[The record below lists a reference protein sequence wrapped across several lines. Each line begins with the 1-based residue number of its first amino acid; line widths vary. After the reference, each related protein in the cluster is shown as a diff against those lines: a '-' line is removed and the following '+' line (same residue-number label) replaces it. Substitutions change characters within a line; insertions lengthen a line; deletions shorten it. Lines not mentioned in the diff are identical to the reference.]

1 MLQLSTAMLVA
12 FAIGSAIAVLAMLRV
27 LANIVEHETDLHDL
41 RNRVK
46 QLQYERELRQAQAS
60 GRLGKKSDEPEDAI
74 EATERAIE
82 AAEEVAE
89 AIDQATPQQ
98 AKAA

>member
-74 EATERAIE
+74 ERAIE
-82 AAEEVAE
+82 AAEEVAD
-89 AIDQATPQQ
+89 AIDQTTPQQ

>member
-12 FAIGSAIAVLAMLRV
+12 FAIGSAITVLAMLRV

-74 EATERAIE
+74 ERAIE
-82 AAEEVAE
+82 AAEEVAD
-89 AIDQATPQQ
+89 AIDQTTPQQ